1 MRSQAEFR
9 LHCVIADYLRLQCRP
24 EVWWT
29 HEANGENRSVITG
42 ARLKRMGVTPGAP
55 DLLFV
60 FPGGRC
66 AFLEIKADKGR
77 MSDAQ
82 KGVFEHFDEHR
93 VPYAVVRSLDEAKAI
108 LEQWGALKQARAA

>member
-29 HEANGENRSVITG
+29 HIANGENRSKITG
-42 ARLKRMGVTPGAP
+42 ARLKRMGVAPGAP
-55 DLLFV
+55 DILFV
-60 FPGGRC
+60 FPYSRC
-66 AFLEIKADKGR
+66 AFLEIKAGR
-77 MSDAQ
+77 GRPSENQ
-82 KGVFEHFDEHR
+82 KAVFDHFYKWR
-93 VPYAVVRSLDEAKAI
+93 VDYAVVRSLDEAKAV